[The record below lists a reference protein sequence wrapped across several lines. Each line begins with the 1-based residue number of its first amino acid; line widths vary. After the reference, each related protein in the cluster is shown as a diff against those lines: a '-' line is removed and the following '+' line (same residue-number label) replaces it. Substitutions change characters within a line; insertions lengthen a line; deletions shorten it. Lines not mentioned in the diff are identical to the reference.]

1 MNKNA
6 ELKNDIIRLILELD
20 DVNFLQKIKKIVIG
34 RSVDYSDWANELN
47 ESQIQLIKLGEKQ
60 LENRL
65 YATSAEVHKESKA
78 FLEKKRREK
87 ND

>member
-60 LENRL
+60 LENGL